1 MSGESDE
8 SKGKEEKP
16 ENILKVLDDLISH
29 MHTTRHLFVVLIIS
43 SLIFAPIAMVV
54 GGFLLAHPR
63 FNIVRFMAEAP
74 GAPETFHRLPFVA
87 VLATILISISIII
100 AGIWLFIGI
109 KEYGFYSKW
118 NKRFRKYESLRDKID
133 KELAED

>member
-63 FNIVRFMAEAP
+63 FNIVHFMNATP
-74 GAPETFHRLPFVA
+74 GAPEIFLRLPFIA
-87 VLATILISISIII
+87 VLTTILISVSIII

-118 NKRFRKYESLRDKID
+118 NKRFSKYMSLKDKID
-133 KELAED
+133 KELSDD

>member
-8 SKGKEEKP
+8 SKGKEEKS

-54 GGFLLAHPR
+54 GGFLLVHPR

-74 GAPETFHRLPFVA
+74 GAPETLDRKSTRLNSSHVSISYA
-87 VLATILISISIII
+87 VFCLKKKKNFNVFQIRRAVQQECSDLTNMLISS
-100 AGIWLFIGI
+100 
-109 KEYGFYSKW
+109 
-118 NKRFRKYESLRDKID
+118 R
-133 KELAED
+133 